1 MSLQV
6 QLQNDTV
13 WLTQAQM
20 AELFGKERSVIS
32 KHIPHVFK
40 EGELDE
46 NTNVQK
52 MHNWDSIKPTAFYS
66 LDTIISV
73 GYRVKSKQGTQF
85 RIWANRIL
93 KEYLIKGFATQEKLK
108 LNQLE
113 SLKKTVALLANVI
126 HKKELTADEA
136 TLMIAESK
144 SDGKRYDGESG
155 SKPDQSKQ
163 LSLLPQNFYNRA
175 PFNRRLFITT
185 ETELKAIAAPAIIG
199 SRRKPFTG

>member
-1 MSLQV
+1 
-6 QLQNDTV
+6 
-13 WLTQAQM
+13 
-20 AELFGKERSVIS
+20 
-32 KHIPHVFK
+32 
-40 EGELDE
+40 
-46 NTNVQK
+46 

-73 GYRVKSKQGTQF
+73 GYRVKSKQGKQF

-113 SLKKTVALLANVI
+113 SLKKTVAPLANVI
-126 HKKELTADEA
+126 HKKELTAGEA

-155 SKPDQSKQ
+155 SK
-163 LSLLPQNFYNRA
+163 A
-175 PFNRRLFITT
+175 
-185 ETELKAIAAPAIIG
+185 
-199 SRRKPFTG
+199 